1 MDNLI
6 YKSSIGKFVVKQ
18 IKGEFVHIEGMA
30 STFGNLDKQGD
41 VIVNGAFKKTIV
53 DPERKVKFLNQ
64 HNSDQPIGVIDKL
77 LETDEGLFMMARMPR
92 ENSLVKDL
100 VPLLQMGA
108 ISDFSIGFLVVE
120 ADITPDG
127 NRTIKEIDLVEISL
141 VTMPANPKAK
151 ITGVKS
157 DEEVLGISDVE
168 GISTKR
174 EFEQMLSDTGKWT
187 KKACIALASRFN
199 EGERRD
205 SVYQKLDQ
213 SDSDSKQK
221 ALKEL
226 DKLNQFFKTRGL
238 KCPQKKML
246 TFSNKV

>member
-1 MDNLI
+1 MNKLV
-6 YKSSIGKFVVKQ
+6 YKSSVGKFVVKQ
-18 IKGEFVHIEGMA
+18 VEGEFVHIEGMA
-30 STFGNLDKQGD
+30 STFGNMDRQGD

-53 DPERKVKFLNQ
+53 DPERTVKFLNQ

-100 VPLLQMGA
+100 VPLLMMGA
-108 ISDFSIGFLVVE
+108 IGEFSIGFMIVE

-127 NRTIKEIDLVEISL
+127 NRTIKEIDLVEISI

-157 DEEVLGISDVE
+157 DEEVFGISDVE
-168 GISTKR
+168 EISTKR
-174 EFEQMLSDTGKWT
+174 EFEQLLSDTGSFT

-213 SDSDSKQK
+213 SDSDFNKT
-221 ALKEL
+221 ALHEL
-226 DKLNQFFKTRGL
+226 DKFNQFL
-238 KCPQKKML
+238 KQE
-246 TFSNKV
+246 V